1 MVYPLALSL
10 IRIHKNMLIKIRVFF
25 LLTSTFF
32 LCQCTTAVNPPEM
45 AAPAPTPKVE
55 KKKIASPYS
64 KPTGSYLVQAKNQE
78 GIEKQQSLLLAAG
91 RLISEGQWRQGAAIL
106 AQTSELTSALKDE
119 KNLLLAQIDLIRD
132 RPQIALN
139 RLDDITAHNELS
151 PYQKIQLHEL
161 LAQAYRS
168 TGKQLESVNER
179 IQLETLLT
187 DEESQANNRRT
198 LWLTLTRIPQAEL
211 NSFAAKVA
219 NQSVLQGWIQLALIS
234 RTYRDNPK
242 SLLAALDH
250 WQSQYRGHPA
260 NNILP
265 TPLDS
270 IANKIRAQPKQVA
283 LLLPLSGALQGPGT
297 AVRDGFMA
305 AYKSNNSETSMQV
318 KSYDTNKGD
327 VTSLYQNAINDGAD
341 YIVGPLTKSQV
352 AAIAALPHPVPTLLL
367 NDADTAIQEN
377 SYSFGLSPAN
387 EAMQVAIRAKNKGC
401 SRALIIAPGND
412 WGKEVT
418 KAFTQQW
425 QKSGGRVVDTF
436 LYGSNDDLNKKMKDF
451 LQITNSQQR
460 EKKLREL
467 LGQKIQPVI
476 SRRQDFDMIFLLAYP
491 SKARQIMPLLNYYYA
506 GDVPVYATASVYGG
520 SANPLKDKDLDG
532 IIFCDIPWVFSHQAG
547 TRNWP
552 EQFNSYNR
560 LYALGIDSYT
570 LATQLNQL
578 MLFPADQSQNGEGIL
593 YLKPSQHV
601 ARVLEWGQFK
611 QGLVHSL
618 GEMA

>member
-10 IRIHKNMLIKIRVFF
+10 IRILKNMLIKIRVFF

-45 AAPAPTPKVE
+45 AAPIPTPKVE

-106 AQTSELTSALKDE
+106 AQTSELTPALKDE

-139 RLDDITAHNELS
+139 RLDDITERKELS

-161 LAQAYRS
+161 LAQAYRG

-179 IQLETLLT
+179 IQLETLLS

-211 NSFAAKVA
+211 NSFVA
-219 NQSVLQGWIQLALIS
+219 QVTNQSVLQGWVQLALIS

-250 WQSQYRGHPA
+250 WQSQYRSHPA
-260 NNILP
+260 NHILP

-305 AYKSNNSETSMQV
+305 AYKSNKSETSMQV
-318 KSYDTNKGD
+318 KTYDTNKGD
-327 VTSLYQNAINDGAD
+327 VASLYQNAVNDGAD

-387 EAMQVAIRAKNKGC
+387 EATQVAIRAKNKGY

-618 GEMA
+618 GETA

>member
-1 MVYPLALSL
+1 
-10 IRIHKNMLIKIRVFF
+10 MLIKIRVFF

-45 AAPAPTPKVE
+45 AAPVPAAKVE

-64 KPTGSYLVQAKNQE
+64 KPTANYLTQAKNQE

-91 RLISEGQWRQGAAIL
+91 RLISDGQWRQGAAIL
-106 AQTSELTSALKDE
+106 AQTSDLTPVLKDE
-119 KNLLLAQIDLIRD
+119 KNLLLAKIDLIRD
-132 RPQIALN
+132 RPKMALSKLVN
-139 RLDDITAHNELS
+139 ISDSEAFS
-151 PYQKIQLHEL
+151 AYQKIQFHEL
-161 LAQAYRS
+161 LAQAYRGE
-168 TGKQLESVNER
+168 GKQFESINER
-179 IQLETLLT
+179 INLETLLA
-187 DEESQANNRRT
+187 DQESQDDNRRI
-198 LWLTLTRIPQAEL
+198 LWLTLTRMPQTEL
-211 NSFAAKVA
+211 NSLSAQASS
-219 NQSVLQGWIQLALIS
+219 QPVLQGWIQLALIS
-234 RTYRDNPK
+234 RKYRDNPK
-242 SLLAALDH
+242 GLLAAIEQ
-250 WQSQYRGHPA
+250 WQSQYSNHPA
-260 NNILP
+260 GHILP
-265 TPLDS
+265 NPLDT
-270 IANKIRAQPKQVA
+270 IADKMRAQPKQVA
-283 LLLPLSGALQGPGT
+283 LLLPVSGALQGPGT

-305 AYKSNNSETSMQV
+305 AYKNNNSEPSMQV
-318 KSYDTNKGD
+318 KTYDTNKGD
-327 VTSLYQNAINDGAD
+327 ITSLYQKAIDNGAD

-352 AAIAALPHPVPTLLL
+352 ATVAALPHPVPTLLL
-367 NDADTAIQEN
+367 NDADTNIQEN
-377 SYSFGLSPAN
+377 SYLFGLSPAN
-387 EAMQVAIRAKNKGC
+387 EATQVAIRAKNKGYN
-401 SRALIIAPGND
+401 RALIIAPAND
-412 WGKEVT
+412 WGKEII

-425 QKSGGRVVDTF
+425 QKGGGRVVDTF
-436 LYGSNDDLNKKMKDF
+436 LYSANDDLNKKMKDF
-451 LQITNSQQR
+451 LQISNSQQR

-467 LGQKIQPVI
+467 LGYKIQPVI

-532 IIFCDIPWVFSHQAG
+532 VIFCDIPWVFSHQAG

-578 MLFPADQSQNGEGIL
+578 MLFPADQSHNGEGIL
-593 YLKPSQHV
+593 YLQPSQHV

-618 GEMA
+618 GETV

>member
-1 MVYPLALSL
+1 MFL
-10 IRIHKNMLIKIRVFF
+10 KIRVFF
-25 LLTSTFF
+25 LLTSTFL
-32 LCQCTTAVNPPEM
+32 LCQCTTAVNPPEI
-45 AAPAPTPKVE
+45 AAPVPAPKVE

-64 KPTGSYLVQAKNQE
+64 KPTGSYLAQAKNQE
-78 GIEKQQSLLLAAG
+78 GMEKQQSLLLAAG

-106 AQTSELTSALKDE
+106 AQTSDLTPALKDE
-119 KNLLLAQIDLIRD
+119 KNLLLAQIDLMRD

-139 RLDDITAHNELS
+139 KLDGITERDGLS
-151 PYQKIQLHEL
+151 AYQKIQLHEL
-161 LAQAYRS
+161 LAQAYRG

-179 IQLETLLT
+179 IQLEALLT

-211 NSFAAKVA
+211 NSFAAQAA
-219 NQSVLQGWIQLALIS
+219 NQAVLQGWIELALIS
-234 RTYRDNPK
+234 RKYRDNPK

-250 WQSQYRGHPA
+250 WQSQYRSHPA
-260 NNILP
+260 NHILP

-270 IANKIRAQPKQVA
+270 IADKMRSQPKQVA

-305 AYKSNNSETSMQV
+305 AYKGNNSETSMQV
-318 KSYDTNKGD
+318 KTYDTNKGD
-327 VTSLYQNAINDGAD
+327 VASLYQNAVNDGAD

-352 AAIAALPHPVPTLLL
+352 AAVAALPHPVPTLLL

-377 SYSFGLSPAN
+377 SYLFGLSPAN
-387 EAMQVAIRAKNKGC
+387 EATQVAIRAKNKGY

-412 WGKEVT
+412 WGKDVA

-425 QKSGGRVVDTF
+425 QKNGGRVVDTF
-436 LYGSNDDLNKKMKDF
+436 LYGSNDDLNKRMKDF

-520 SANPLKDKDLDG
+520 NANPLKDKDLDG

-593 YLKPSQHV
+593 YLKASQQV
-601 ARVLEWGQFK
+601 ARVLEWGQFR

-618 GEMA
+618 GETA